1 MTPRRAADSGTAAT
15 LAPPNPLA
23 RLQLQP
29 ARRASA
35 RGATIGRFFAAGD
48 RFLEPVRHLQEHRSR
63 ELAPIEVFGAALR
76 GPRTA
81 AARQTARRGP
91 GGRPR
96 CSAPRCLASSTLGLP
111 VTSSCTMSRP
121 STLAASADT
130 TRPPR
135 PEVRSTRMV
144 PSNRNMRWVSSGG
157 TRSSMYFSSSL
168 RRCSASRGWVLESGR
183 LDLPGHLWA
192 ASSAGCG
199 CAPPSPPVAAPALP
213 GVRRSATAITHRVLT
228 RPCGCGRRLLW
239 PVFGGAAT
247 RPGTLLQ
254 GLSTSKC
261 WLYACDQGHVDFVR
275 ISWG

>member
-111 VTSSCTMSRP
+111 VTSSCTICRP
-121 STLAASADT
+121 GTLAAAAAHHPATS
-130 TRPPR
+130 PQ
-135 PEVRSTRMV
+135 VRSTRMLA
-144 PSNRNMRWVSSGG
+144 SNCKIRWASSGG
-157 TRSSMYFSSSL
+157 TRSSMSFSSSL
-168 RRCSASRGWVLESGR
+168 RRCSASRGWVLESGS
-183 LDLPGHLWA
+183 LGLPGHRWA

-199 CAPPSPPVAAPALP
+199 CAPPGSAVPAPAPAGPWRSVSPSSPTAFWPVRAAP
-213 GVRRSATAITHRVLT
+213 
-228 RPCGCGRRLLW
+228 
-239 PVFGGAAT
+239 GGA
-247 RPGTLLQ
+247 
-254 GLSTSKC
+254 
-261 WLYACDQGHVDFVR
+261 
-275 ISWG
+275 